1 LFYTGNPLLNLTPK
15 LKIFIITV
23 AEKCSVALQFEQ
35 NLLSLSMTL
44 ALQGHLPEVDQHD
57 LHFSS
62 SKQLSQVKPDMAPAF
77 VFFLL
82 FCNL

>member
-1 LFYTGNPLLNLTPK
+1 LFYTGNPFQIITAK
-15 LKIFIITV
+15 LKRYIITV
-23 AEKCSVALQFEQ
+23 AEKCCVALQLEQ
-35 NLLSLSMTL
+35 NLLSLSITL

-62 SKQLSQVKPDMAPAF
+62 SKQLSQVNPDMAPAF
-77 VFFLL
+77 LFFLL